1 MNMRAKHGCYMNIVE
16 NWEKKTIKALKINHG
31 HEYLLKIFKNLYDEK
46 LIQRQSISSRTP

>member
-1 MNMRAKHGCYMNIVE
+1 MNIVE